1 MTSFRKKPGP
11 QQPALGHAAGFQGD
25 HRSGA
30 KPRLSRFGKEVAA
43 PAKASAYSS
52 PPTLVWPIQRTS
64 STPCAVARAWDAR
77 NTA

>member
-1 MTSFRKKPGP
+1 MTSFRKKIGP
-11 QQPALGHAAGFQGD
+11 QQAALGYAARFQGE

-30 KPRLSRFGKEVAA
+30 RPRLTKEVAA

-52 PPTLVWPIQRTS
+52 PPTLVWPRIQRTPT
-64 STPCAVARAWDAR
+64 TPCAVARAWDAR